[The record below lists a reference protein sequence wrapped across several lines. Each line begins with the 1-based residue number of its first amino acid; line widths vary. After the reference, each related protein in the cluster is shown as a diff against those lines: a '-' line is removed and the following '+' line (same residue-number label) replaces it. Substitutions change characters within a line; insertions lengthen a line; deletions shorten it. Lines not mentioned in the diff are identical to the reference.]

1 MDIDYTIQKD
11 GPPIDDNN
19 TEANIALCHKWERS
33 NRLSVIFTKIKISVA
48 THGLINQRNDVLA
61 LLKAIDE

>member
-1 MDIDYTIQKD
+1 MDIDYTIWKD

-19 TEANIALCHKWERS
+19 TEADIALYHKWERS
-33 NRLSVIFTKIKISVA
+33 NRLSVIFTKIKIFVA
-48 THGLINQRNDVLA
+48 TRGLIDQRNDVLT